1 MYALGEQHIVFRKV
15 EILCVEETEEEG
27 KLKRVTEILS
37 KGVYAYLKHKGSV
50 RKQSPLRGE
59 EN

>member
-1 MYALGEQHIVFRKV
+1 MYALGGQHIVLRKV
-15 EILCVEETEEEG
+15 EISYVEETEEEG

-37 KGVYAYLKHKGSV
+37 EGVYAYLKHKGSV
-50 RKQSPLRGE
+50 RMESPLRGK